1 LKLAILFIVEL
12 IERKPKMNLDDETS
26 APFKELT
33 QNIHFKNVCYTYK
46 TQADTVKKQVL
57 NNVNLEIE
65 KGKVTAFVGPSGSG
79 KSTMAKMI
87 LRLYDPDE
95 GQITVNGS
103 DLRDFNLRQYRQKV
117 GYVGQEP
124 CLFNESIR
132 ENLLNASSNATEED
146 MWEALDASTASK
158 FVRNLKDGLNTQVG
172 ALGSKLSGG
181 QKQRIAIARALISKP
196 EILIFDE
203 ATSALDKE
211 NEQEL
216 QKAIDYAT
224 SNVSV
229 TKIVVAH
236 RLPTIVNADKIV
248 VFEDGCITG
257 EGSHSELMKSNDTYQ
272 KYFKI
277 QSGVFE
283 DSQEENK
290 SQSDSEAEESEENTN
305 GELVSPD
312 KIYVS
317 FNGDIF
323 DD

>member
-1 LKLAILFIVEL
+1 LKIAILFIVEL
-12 IERKPKMNLDDETS
+12 IERRPKMNLDDETS

-33 QNIHFKNVCYTYK
+33 ENIHFKNVCYTYK

-158 FVRNLKDGLNTQVG
+158 FVRNARRMASILEVG

-181 QKQRIAIARALISKP
+181 QKQRVAIARALISKP

-257 EGSHSELMKSNDTYQ
+257 EGSHSKLMKSKRYLP
-272 KYFKI
+272 KI
-277 QSGVFE
+277 FQ
-283 DSQEENK
+283 
-290 SQSDSEAEESEENTN
+290 DSEWS
-305 GELVSPD
+305 
-312 KIYVS
+312 I
-317 FNGDIF
+317 
-323 DD
+323 